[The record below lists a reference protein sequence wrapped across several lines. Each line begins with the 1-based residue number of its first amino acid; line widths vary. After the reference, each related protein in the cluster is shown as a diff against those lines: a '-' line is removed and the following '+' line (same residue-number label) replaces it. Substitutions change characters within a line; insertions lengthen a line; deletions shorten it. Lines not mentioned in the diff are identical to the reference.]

1 MKKTKILYFAF
12 ILGIMLSVNN
22 LSYAVSAI
30 PQKDVNTNITVE
42 AYDEDIEETDIIKK
56 VSFRDKFKRSPE
68 SQIISFFKKYNRYSS
83 KNNIEKLKELYS
95 DDFINN
101 DGFNKKTIFKMMEMA
116 SGAYKDVSYVTD
128 IESIKVDGNYAVVKA
143 YEIATGETIKV
154 IDKLQDTGTIS
165 SEIYYTD
172 YLKKEGNKWKIVA
185 SYVNS
190 EKVELKYGEAKN
202 MVVDVVAPQT
212 VPEGSEYEISITTK
226 TPDGVFAVGSIVNEP
241 IVYPQVQA
249 KDVFRSIKSE
259 SLSRILKANTENN
272 NEYATISIAIT
283 RAQIEPP
290 SVVLNMTGMAFVMRR
305 VNVLSVNKNVKFDK
319 EIKDVKTTKN

>member
-30 PQKDVNTNITVE
+30 PQKDVNTNIAVE

-143 YEIATGETIKV
+143 YEIAKGETIKV

-212 VPEGSEYEISITTK
+212 VPAGSEYEVSITTK
-226 TPDGVFAVGSIVNEP
+226 TPDGVFAVGSIVNES

-259 SLSRILKANTENN
+259 TLSRILKANTENN

>member
-212 VPEGSEYEISITTK
+212 VPAGSEYEVSITTK
-226 TPDGVFAVGSIVNEP
+226 TPDGVFAVGSIVNES